1 MGVAA
6 REKTMCGSKAVILAL
21 AVPILAAFGVSGA
34 LLGPA
39 QAEVLITEQEAM
51 RPAAERKPEGVTR
64 GIFRAP
70 KVLVVS
76 PPAAEPVSSP
86 LNLKLKFESFGG
98 TKIDADSV
106 RVIYLKNPSVD
117 LTPRVK
123 KHLRGNGIEMDVA
136 EAPPGEHRLKVEVKD
151 SDGHVGSAEFILN
164 VTK

>member
-1 MGVAA
+1 
-6 REKTMCGSKAVILAL
+6 MCGAKAVTPAL
-21 AVPILAAFGVSGA
+21 AVSLLAALGA
-34 LLGPA
+34 LNGLSA
-39 QAEVLITEQEAM
+39 AAAHAEVLITEQEAM
-51 RPAAERKPEGVTR
+51 RPAAAPRADEVTR

-70 KVLVVS
+70 KIFVVS
-76 PPAAEPVSSP
+76 PQAAETVSSP

-123 KHLRGNGIEMDVA
+123 KHLSGNGIEMDVA

-151 SDGHVGSAEFILN
+151 SDGHVGTVEFVLN

>member
-1 MGVAA
+1 
-6 REKTMCGSKAVILAL
+6 MCGMKAVILAL
-21 AVPILAAFGVSGA
+21 AVPVFSALGA
-34 LLGPA
+34 LGGLLPA

-51 RPAAERKPEGVTR
+51 RPAATPKADEGVR

-70 KVLVVS
+70 KIHVVS
-76 PPAAEPVSSP
+76 PQTADAVSSP

-98 TKIDADSV
+98 TRIDADSV

-123 KHLRGNGIEMDVA
+123 KHLNGNGIEMDVA
-136 EAPPGEHRLKVEVKD
+136 EAPPGQHRLKVEVKD
-151 SDGHVGSAEFILN
+151 SDGHLGTAEFILN